1 MSASNLELV
10 RHIKDEV
17 DFILD
22 NTGAKSKDDVL
33 SNKILCRAI
42 ERSLEIIGEAS
53 KRVDEEFRALHS
65 HIEWRKMAGTR
76 DRLIHDY
83 FGVDY
88 DILWDIIINK
98 LPDLQIH
105 LEELLSES

>member
-1 MSASNLELV
+1 
-10 RHIKDEV
+10 
-17 DFILD
+17 
-22 NTGAKSKDDVL
+22 
-33 SNKILCRAI
+33 
-42 ERSLEIIGEAS
+42 
-53 KRVDEEFRALHS
+53 VDEEFRALHS

-88 DILWDIIINK
+88 DILWDIIIHK

-105 LEELLSES
+105 LEELLSER